1 VLRRILGLKKE
12 EMARDWSEL
21 CDEELQNITSIGV
34 IRRVRHVELVEDTKN
49 L

>member
-1 VLRRILGLKKE
+1 VLRRKFGLKKG

-21 CDEELQNITSIGV
+21 CDEEFQNVTSIGV
-34 IRRVRHVELVEDTKN
+34 IRSVRHVELVEDMKN